1 MKASLLDWLLD
12 RLGVVIFVVIF
23 VVQIVRGLLQARR
36 QAPPPASKP
45 DALDEER
52 RVQEIQEQI
61 RRRIAERRGEVPPP
75 AAAPEPPPLARRE
88 APVAPGPETTRMP
101 EPFEDPLRRMVR
113 EFERA
118 LNPEPEPAPAPAA
131 PPPVAAATL
140 AEVPDRRTAE
150 LERQRR
156 LADELRQLE
165 IERAEAKRR
174 AARESVEAAAA
185 TASARAHRGGLA
197 EELRDAASARRA
209 IILREVLGTPV
220 GLR

>member
-23 VVQIVRGLLQARR
+23 LVQTIRGLMQARR
-36 QAPPPASKP
+36 QTPPPASKP

-61 RRRIAERRGEVPPP
+61 RRRIAERRGEAPPP
-75 AAAPEPPPLARRE
+75 VVAPEPPPLARRE

-131 PPPVAAATL
+131 PPVAAATL

-156 LADELRQLE
+156 LAEELRQLE
-165 IERAEAKRR
+165 AERVEAKRR

>member
-1 MKASLLDWLLD
+1 VKASLLDWLLD

-23 VVQIVRGLLQARR
+23 LVQTIRGLMQARR
-36 QAPPPASKP
+36 QTPPPASKP

-61 RRRIAERRGEVPPP
+61 RRRIAERRGEAPPP
-75 AAAPEPPPLARRE
+75 VVAPEPPPLARRE

-131 PPPVAAATL
+131 PPVAAATL

-156 LADELRQLE
+156 LAEELRQLE
-165 IERAEAKRR
+165 AERVEAKRR

>member
-23 VVQIVRGLLQARR
+23 VVQIIRGLLQARR
-36 QAPPPASKP
+36 QTPPPASKP

-61 RRRIAERRGEVPPP
+61 RRRIAERRGEAPPP
-75 AAAPEPPPLARRE
+75 AAAPELPPLARRE
-88 APVAPGPETTRMP
+88 APAAPGPETTRMP

-118 LNPEPEPAPAPAA
+118 LNPEPELAPAPAA
-131 PPPVAAATL
+131 PPVAAATV
-140 AEVPDRRTAE
+140 AEAPDRRAVE

-165 IERAEAKRR
+165 AERAEAKRR
-174 AARESVEAAAA
+174 AARESVEAAVA

>member
-1 MKASLLDWLLD
+1 MKVSLLDWLLD

-23 VVQIVRGLLQARR
+23 VVQIIRGLLQARR

-61 RRRIAERRGEVPPP
+61 RRRIAERRGEAPAP

-197 EELRDAASARRA
+197 EELRDAASASRA

>member
-23 VVQIVRGLLQARR
+23 LVQTIRGLMQARR
-36 QAPPPASKP
+36 QTPPPASKP
-45 DALDEER
+45 DALDEEH

-61 RRRIAERRGEVPPP
+61 RRRIAERRGEAPPP
-75 AAAPEPPPLARRE
+75 VVAPEPPPLARRE

-131 PPPVAAATL
+131 PPVAAATL

-156 LADELRQLE
+156 LAEELRQLE
-165 IERAEAKRR
+165 AERVEAKRR

>member
-1 MKASLLDWLLD
+1 MSIKNLSLILFSAIALGAALLA
-12 RLGVVIFVVIF
+12 V
-23 VVQIVRGLLQARR
+23 LLAVLTTMLVESGNTLFESTPARY
-36 QAPPPASKP
+36 QSY
-45 DALDEER
+45 L
-52 RVQEIQEQI
+52 
-61 RRRIAERRGEVPPP
+61 
-75 AAAPEPPPLARRE
+75 
-88 APVAPGPETTRMP
+88 
-101 EPFEDPLRRMVR
+101 
-113 EFERA
+113 
-118 LNPEPEPAPAPAA
+118 
-131 PPPVAAATL
+131 
-140 AEVPDRRTAE
+140 
-150 LERQRR
+150 

>member
-23 VVQIVRGLLQARR
+23 LVQTIRGLMQARR
-36 QAPPPASKP
+36 QTPPPASKP

-61 RRRIAERRGEVPPP
+61 RRRIAERRGEAPPP
-75 AAAPEPPPLARRE
+75 VVAPEPPPLARQE

-131 PPPVAAATL
+131 PPVAAATL

-156 LADELRQLE
+156 LAEELRQLE
-165 IERAEAKRR
+165 AERVEAKRR